1 MTEKNKYI
9 PRIAALMQ
17 IAFYASHLVPEYKN
31 LSVEERTR
39 KIEDDYFMALKIADA
54 VFEKAR
60 HEKLP
65 PEYRHIIGRY
75 VS

>member
-1 MTEKNKYI
+1 MADKNKYI

-31 LSVEERTR
+31 LSKEERTR
-39 KIEDDYFMALKIADA
+39 KVEDDYFMALKIADT
-54 VFEKAR
+54 VFEQAR

-65 PEYRHIIGRY
+65 AEFRRIIAKY
-75 VS
+75 V